1 MSLKSTV
8 EPFSSSLQASVR
20 PNIGPYPSATLA
32 REPITP
38 SKGLVRT
45 QFPSTKMG
53 RMIAC
58 ESQLEH
64 KAALHFEFS
73 PAVRR
78 FREQPVKFEYDFLG
92 STRRYTPDF
101 ELTFYTGEI
110 WYVEIKPAN
119 KMLCEDRKLQ
129 FSFIETAFED
139 KGLNFIILTDEDLDH
154 PVRLRNLSLLR
165 MHQRVK
171 PSKTAIQDVT
181 ALLNSNEPTTVGSL
195 VGGVKSAAV
204 VLSLIANHQVSVD
217 LDMPITHSTFVSL
230 PKENNNETCLFTY

>member
-8 EPFSSSLQASVR
+8 EPFSSSRQASVR
-20 PNIGPYPSATLA
+20 PNIGPYPSVKLA

-73 PAVRR
+73 PAVLR
-78 FREQPVKFEYDFLG
+78 FREQPIRFEYDFAG
-92 STRRYTPDF
+92 TTRRYTPDF

-110 WYVEIKPAN
+110 WYVEIKPAQ

-129 FSFIETAFED
+129 FSYIETAFED

-171 PSKTAIQDVT
+171 QPKAALQDVMT
-181 ALLNSNEPTTVGSL
+181 LLNSGKPITVGSL
-195 VGGVKSAAV
+195 VEQVKSAAV
-204 VLSLIANHQVSVD
+204 VLSLIANQQISVD
-217 LDMPITHSTFVSL
+217 LDMPITHSSFVSL
-230 PKENNNETCLFTY
+230 PKENSNETCLFAY